1 MFFQNSE
8 RTTTNLKKYSSI
20 AITTNQKQSVELLFE
35 INKKYFEFEDVSK
48 DKKILKEIEENQDK
62 IRRIISQYAIDY
74 GKFKDK
80 LILSKMTVRQL
91 KNLIKRCEEVI
102 QDKESEKI

>member
-1 MFFQNSE
+1 MFDDK
-8 RTTTNLKKYSSI
+8 TLT
-20 AITTNQKQSVELLFE
+20 
-35 INKKYFEFEDVSK
+35 INKRYFEFEDVSK
-48 DKKILKEIEENQDK
+48 DKKILKEQDK
-62 IRRIISQYAIDY
+62 TGRIIQQHMVDY

-102 QDKESEKI
+102 QDKESEVL

>member
-1 MFFQNSE
+1 MFDDK
-8 RTTTNLKKYSSI
+8 TLT
-20 AITTNQKQSVELLFE
+20 

-48 DKKILKEIEENQDK
+48 DKKILKEQDK
-62 IRRIISQYAIDY
+62 TGRIIQQCMIDY
-74 GKFKDK
+74 GKFRDK

-102 QDKESEKI
+102 QDKESEVLF

>member
-1 MFFQNSE
+1 MFDDK
-8 RTTTNLKKYSSI
+8 TLT
-20 AITTNQKQSVELLFE
+20 
-35 INKKYFEFEDVSK
+35 INKRYLEFEDVSK
-48 DKKILKEIEENQDK
+48 DKKILKEQDK
-62 IRRIISQYAIDY
+62 TGRIIQQYMVDY

-102 QDKESEKI
+102 QDKESEN

>member
-1 MFFQNSE
+1 MFDDK
-8 RTTTNLKKYSSI
+8 TLT
-20 AITTNQKQSVELLFE
+20 
-35 INKKYFEFEDVSK
+35 INKRYFEFEDVSK
-48 DKKILKEIEENQDK
+48 NKKILKEQDK
-62 IRRIISQYAIDY
+62 TGRIIHQYMIDY

-102 QDKESEKI
+102 LDKESEKL

>member
-1 MFFQNSE
+1 MFDDK
-8 RTTTNLKKYSSI
+8 TLT
-20 AITTNQKQSVELLFE
+20 

-48 DKKILKEIEENQDK
+48 DKKILKEIEESQDK
-62 IRRIISQYAIDY
+62 IRRIICQYAINY
-74 GKFKDK
+74 GKLRHK

-102 QDKESEKI
+102 QDKESEAKNEHNG

>member
-1 MFFQNSE
+1 MFDDK
-8 RTTTNLKKYSSI
+8 TLT
-20 AITTNQKQSVELLFE
+20 
-35 INKKYFEFEDVSK
+35 INKRYFEFEDVSK
-48 DKKILKEIEENQDK
+48 DKKILKEQDK
-62 IRRIISQYAIDY
+62 TGRIIHQYMVDY

-102 QDKESEKI
+102 QDKESEVLF

>member
-1 MFFQNSE
+1 MFDDK
-8 RTTTNLKKYSSI
+8 TLT
-20 AITTNQKQSVELLFE
+20 
-35 INKKYFEFEDVSK
+35 INKRYFEFEDVSK
-48 DKKILKEIEENQDK
+48 DKKILKEQDK
-62 IRRIISQYAIDY
+62 TGRIIQQYMIDY

-102 QDKESEKI
+102 QDKESEKLLHTNKNTK

>member
-1 MFFQNSE
+1 MFDDK
-8 RTTTNLKKYSSI
+8 TLTIKKR
-20 AITTNQKQSVELLFE
+20 
-35 INKKYFEFEDVSK
+35 YFEFEDVSK
-48 DKKILKEIEENQDK
+48 DKKILKEQDK
-62 IRRIISQYAIDY
+62 TGRIIQQYMIDY

-102 QDKESEKI
+102 QDKESEVFF

>member
-1 MFFQNSE
+1 MFE
-8 RTTTNLKKYSSI
+8 DKTLT
-20 AITTNQKQSVELLFE
+20 

-48 DKKILKEIEENQDK
+48 DKKILKEMEENQGK
-62 IRRIISQYAIDY
+62 IKRIVHQYMIDY

-102 QDKESEKI
+102 QDKESEAKNEHNG

>member
-1 MFFQNSE
+1 MFDDK
-8 RTTTNLKKYSSI
+8 TLT
-20 AITTNQKQSVELLFE
+20 

-48 DKKILKEIEENQDK
+48 NKKILKEKNQDK
-62 IRRIISQYAIDY
+62 IRRTVYQYMIDY
-74 GKFKDK
+74 SKFRDK

-102 QDKESEKI
+102 QDKESEAKNEHNG

>member
-1 MFFQNSE
+1 MFDDK
-8 RTTTNLKKYSSI
+8 TLT
-20 AITTNQKQSVELLFE
+20 
-35 INKKYFEFEDVSK
+35 INKRYFETEDVSK
-48 DKKILKEIEENQDK
+48 DKKILKEQDK
-62 IRRIISQYAIDY
+62 TERIIQQYMIDY

-102 QDKESEKI
+102 QDKESERL

>member
-1 MFFQNSE
+1 MFDDK
-8 RTTTNLKKYSSI
+8 TLT
-20 AITTNQKQSVELLFE
+20 
-35 INKKYFEFEDVSK
+35 INKRYFEFEDVSK
-48 DKKILKEIEENQDK
+48 DKKILKEQDK
-62 IRRIISQYAIDY
+62 TGRIIHQYMVDY

-102 QDKESEKI
+102 QDKESERL

>member
-1 MFFQNSE
+1 MFDDK
-8 RTTTNLKKYSSI
+8 TLT
-20 AITTNQKQSVELLFE
+20 
-35 INKKYFEFEDVSK
+35 INKRYFEFEDVSK
-48 DKKILKEIEENQDK
+48 DKKILKEQDETG
-62 IRRIISQYAIDY
+62 RIIQQYMIDY

-102 QDKESEKI
+102 QDKESEVLWHTNKNMK

>member
-1 MFFQNSE
+1 MFDDK
-8 RTTTNLKKYSSI
+8 TLT
-20 AITTNQKQSVELLFE
+20 
-35 INKKYFEFEDVSK
+35 INKRYFEFEDVSK
-48 DKKILKEIEENQDK
+48 DKKILKEQDETG
-62 IRRIISQYAIDY
+62 RIIQQYMLDY

-102 QDKESEKI
+102 QDKESEVLWHTNKNMK

>member
-1 MFFQNSE
+1 M
-8 RTTTNLKKYSSI
+8 I
-20 AITTNQKQSVELLFE
+20 G
-35 INKKYFEFEDVSK
+35 
-48 DKKILKEIEENQDK
+48 
-62 IRRIISQYAIDY
+62 Y

-102 QDKESEKI
+102 QDKESEVLF

>member
-1 MFFQNSE
+1 MFDDK
-8 RTTTNLKKYSSI
+8 TLT
-20 AITTNQKQSVELLFE
+20 

-62 IRRIISQYAIDY
+62 IRRIISQYAINY
-74 GKFKDK
+74 GKFRDK

-102 QDKESEKI
+102 QDKESEKLLHTNKNVRGE